1 MLQQYVGCKILK
13 KIKLFNNSILFKK
26 INRSQRRLKKSRN
39 GGESGRTSEMTASG
53 SQDDSDS
60 EGGAS
65 TPSAE
70 RNPLSML
77 SEASSEG
84 FDVKQSHREKYL
96 KNAFE
101 SLSGSEELT
110 NRTHKTSISAQ
121 FHER

>member
-1 MLQQYVGCKILK
+1 MTRI
-13 KIKLFNNSILFKK
+13 F
-26 INRSQRRLKKSRN
+26 RSQRRSKKLKIT
-39 GGESGRTSEMTASG
+39 ESGRNEMTASG

-84 FDVKQSHREKYL
+84 FDQLSNQTHREKFL

-101 SLSGSEELT
+101 SLSGAEEPT
-110 NRTHKTSISAQ
+110 NRTKSTSISSQ
-121 FHER
+121 FHGR

>member
-1 MLQQYVGCKILK
+1 MDVEELRRSMRRGK
-13 KIKLFNNSILFKK
+13 KIKIGDS
-26 INRSQRRLKKSRN
+26 NRSEL
-39 GGESGRTSEMTASG
+39 TTASG

-70 RNPLSML
+70 RNPLSIL

-84 FDVKQSHREKYL
+84 YDQVSNQTHREKYL

-101 SLSGSEELT
+101 SLSGADEPT
-110 NRTHKTSISAQ
+110 NRKNTSISSQ
-121 FHER
+121 FHGR